1 MKRKTLTLTLCLLVC
16 LSLIGVGFASWIITK
31 NVDENVDGNI
41 VVDVVE
47 DQRYSI
53 ETEWVGSKNSLV
65 FGYDPNVTQ
74 VENAWLTNTTTDTT
88 KNENL
93 TVTLKVIVKN
103 AGAAVDKKPVA
114 TISIVDDA
122 DTNWAKAK
130 AANLVTDP
138 TATVTKVEGE
148 GNTGVYNI
156 TITAAWGTAFDSTN
170 PYTYYNNLEAIDANM
185 DAASTNLKMIEALS
199 SITFKLNIKVTA

>member
-31 NVDENVDGNI
+31 NVDENADGNI

-53 ETEWVGSKNSLV
+53 EYEWVDSKSSLV
-65 FGYDPNVTQ
+65 FGYNPSVTQ
-74 VENAWLTNTTTDTT
+74 MENAWLTNTTTDTT

-93 TVTLKVIVKN
+93 TVTLKVTVKN
-103 AGAAVDKKPVA
+103 AGAAIDKEPVS
-114 TISIVDDA
+114 TVSIVDDA
-122 DTNWAKAK
+122 NTNWAKAK

-138 TATVTKVEGE
+138 TVTVTKVEGE

-170 PYTYYNNLEAIDANM
+170 PYTYYNNLEATDANM